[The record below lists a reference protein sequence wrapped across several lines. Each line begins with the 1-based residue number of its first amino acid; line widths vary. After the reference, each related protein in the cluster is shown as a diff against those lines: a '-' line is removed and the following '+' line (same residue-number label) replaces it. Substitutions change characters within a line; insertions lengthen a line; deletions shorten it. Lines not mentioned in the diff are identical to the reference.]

1 MTRTIPAVQIPGS
14 HRPELRE
21 SGIVEH
27 VLYDDSI
34 HCELPA
40 ERTAELI
47 QQNGVVHIEL
57 EPGDCV
63 C

>member
-1 MTRTIPAVQIPGS
+1 
-14 HRPELRE
+14 
-21 SGIVEH
+21 

-40 ERTAELI
+40 ERAAELI
-47 QQNGVVHIEL
+47 ERNGIVHIEL

-63 C
+63 CWHDSRCH